1 MAIFLGTREAG
12 KSLSGV
18 MLTVILLTLMLVA
31 VSDDRA
37 RDRRSVG
44 RSDFAEPSPPSARIE
59 HEVL

>member
-31 VSDDRA
+31 AFSLGIGLLLLMTTL
-37 RDRRSVG
+37 S
-44 RSDFAEPSPPSARIE
+44 F
-59 HEVL
+59 